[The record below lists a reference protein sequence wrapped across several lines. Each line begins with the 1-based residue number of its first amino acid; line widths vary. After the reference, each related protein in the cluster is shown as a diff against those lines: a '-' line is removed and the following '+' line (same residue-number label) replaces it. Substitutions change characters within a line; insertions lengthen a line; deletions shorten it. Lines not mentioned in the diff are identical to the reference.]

1 MQSIPVYT
9 FLHPQKSL
17 ESHKKSQI
25 RVWIGEKKDK
35 NILVEGD
42 KVNKG
47 TISSFFPLE
56 KTRAQMAND
65 NFRKP
70 GKTFLI

>member
-9 FLHPQKSL
+9 FLHPQKSYGKPPKISNSGL
-17 ESHKKSQI
+17 D
-25 RVWIGEKKDK
+25 RRKKDK

>member
-25 RVWIGEKKDK
+25 RVGKK
-35 NILVEGD
+35 EWEHPGGGGD